1 VERLRELVSQD
12 PALGDLVLRAY
23 LIRRS
28 ILIELGVGLRI
39 IGSRFSPDT
48 KRLLEFAA
56 RNLLPHRWI
65 DLERDREAEELLSQ
79 LGVKPED
86 TPVVIWRGEQVLRNP
101 SNPELARSIGLRDPS
116 SVPISCDLVV
126 VGAGP
131 AGLAAAVYGASEGL
145 TTVVL
150 DGVATGGQAGT
161 SSRIENYL
169 GFPSGISG
177 SELAGRAVLQAEKFG
192 ASINVP
198 AEATALEQRDGHHV
212 VKLDGGNAIAARTV
226 IIATGAR
233 YRRLDV
239 PRLEQFEETSV
250 YYAATQVEARVCH
263 NDPVAVVGGGNSAG
277 QATVFLAQHAAR
289 VRLVVR
295 EDALNRN
302 MSRYL
307 VDRIERLGNVEV
319 LLNTEVREL
328 LGDDTLEALVVED
341 NRTGE
346 RRTVD
351 ARAMF
356 VFIGVRPYARWLAD
370 QLALDD
376 NGFILTGTDAAG
388 LSRAGQAGQAGR
400 GPLPLETSRPGVFA
414 VGDVRSGSVKRVA
427 SAVGEGAMAV
437 RLVHDHLQQVGGSG
451 Q

>member
-1 VERLRELVSQD
+1 V
-12 PALGDLVLRAY
+12 
-23 LIRRS
+23 
-28 ILIELGVGLRI
+28 
-39 IGSRFSPDT
+39 
-48 KRLLEFAA
+48 
-56 RNLLPHRWI
+56 PHRWI
-65 DLERDREAEELLSQ
+65 DLERDREAEELLNQ

-86 TPVVIWRGEQVLRNP
+86 TPVVICKGEQVLRNP
-101 SNPELARSIGLRDPS
+101 SNPELARSIGLLDPS
-116 SVPISCDLVV
+116 SGPISCDLVV

-161 SSRIENYL
+161 LSRIENYL

-177 SELAGRAVLQAEKFG
+177 SELAGRAVIQAEKFG
-192 ASINVP
+192 ARINVP
-198 AEATALEQRDGHHV
+198 AEAIALERRDGHHV
-212 VKLDGGNAIAARTV
+212 VKLDGGSSIAARTV

-233 YRRLDV
+233 YRRLDL
-239 PRLEQFEETSV
+239 PRMEQFEETSV
-250 YYAATQVEARVCH
+250 YYAATQVEARVCR
-263 NDPVAVVGGGNSAG
+263 NDPVAVIGGGNSAG
-277 QATVFLAQHAAR
+277 QATVVLAQHAAR
-289 VRLVVR
+289 VWLVVR
-295 EDALNRN
+295 EDALGRN

-319 LLNTEVREL
+319 LCDTEVREL
-328 LGDDTLEALVVED
+328 RGDDTLEALVVEN

-346 RRTVD
+346 RRTLA

-356 VFIGVRPYARWLAD
+356 VFIGVQPHARWLAD

-376 NGFILTGTDAAG
+376 NGYIRTGADAA
-388 LSRAGQAGQAGR
+388 SPNTAGQAGQAGR
-400 GPLPLETSRPGVFA
+400 QPLPLETSQSGVFA
-414 VGDVRSGSVKRVA
+414 AGDVRSGSVKRVA

>member
-1 VERLRELVSQD
+1 MTGPGIFSMLLV
-12 PALGDLVLRAY
+12 
-23 LIRRS
+23 
-28 ILIELGVGLRI
+28 
-39 IGSRFSPDT
+39 
-48 KRLLEFAA
+48 
-56 RNLLPHRWI
+56 PHRWI

-101 SNPELARSIGLRDPS
+101 SNPELARSIGLLDPS
-116 SVPISCDLVV
+116 SGSISCDLVV

-177 SELAGRAVLQAEKFG
+177 SELAGRAVIQAEKFG
-192 ASINVP
+192 ARINVP
-198 AEATALEQRDGHHV
+198 AEAIALERRDGHHV
-212 VKLDGGNAIAARTV
+212 VKLDGGSSIAARTV

-233 YRRLDV
+233 YRRLDL
-239 PRLEQFEETSV
+239 PRMEQFEETSV
-250 YYAATQVEARVCH
+250 YYAATQVEARVCR
-263 NDPVAVVGGGNSAG
+263 NDPVAAIGGGNSAG

-289 VRLVVR
+289 VWLVVR
-295 EDALNRN
+295 EDALGRN

-319 LLNTEVREL
+319 LCDTEVREL
-328 LGDDTLEALVVED
+328 RGDDTLEALVVEN

-346 RRTVD
+346 RRTLA

-356 VFIGVRPYARWLAD
+356 VFIGVQPHARWLAD

-376 NGFILTGTDAAG
+376 NGYIRTGADAA
-388 LSRAGQAGQAGR
+388 SPNTAGQAGQTGR
-400 GPLPLETSRPGVFA
+400 QPLPLETSQSGVFA
-414 VGDVRSGSVKRVA
+414 AGDVRSGSVKRVA